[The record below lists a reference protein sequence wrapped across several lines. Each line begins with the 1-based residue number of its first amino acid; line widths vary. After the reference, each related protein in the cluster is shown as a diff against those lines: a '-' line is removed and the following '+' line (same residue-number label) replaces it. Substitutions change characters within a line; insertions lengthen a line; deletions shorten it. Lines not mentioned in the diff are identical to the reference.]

1 MRGGRNKFGPMYKRD
16 RARKLQL
23 LRQRQL
29 AAQQARSQGLI
40 VSDVVPLTYG
50 SGNSGYLNQGIA
62 SIKQEIQIPQV
73 SSLTSSP
80 DSSPS
85 PLASL
90 GMVNGGGGGGNG
102 PGGQNGGN
110 ISLPDPSKLWGA
122 TSSTSPNSSSN
133 NQKSNQFA
141 YDSTSNNQ
149 AGGNNGGQG
158 DMGGGNRSQSGGSS
172 SQVKSLAKKI
182 CITLPLLFLFCT
194 LSFFP
199 IEKYS
204 SHSFYFIFFFKFSYI
219 FRTLRIIV

>member
-102 PGGQNGGN
+102 PGGQGGN

-141 YDSTSNNQ
+141 YDSSSNNQ
-149 AGGNNGGQG
+149 GGNNGGQG
-158 DMGGGNRSQSGGSS
+158 GMGGNGSQSGGSS
-172 SQVKSLAKKI
+172 SQVKIIRNLYHFSPF
-182 CITLPLLFLFCT
+182 TLYTNFFLLKSTFISFSFLFLISNFFST
-194 LSFFP
+194 YLELS
-199 IEKYS
+199 
-204 SHSFYFIFFFKFSYI
+204 
-219 FRTLRIIV
+219 V

>member
-102 PGGQNGGN
+102 PGGQGGAN

-141 YDSTSNNQ
+141 YDSSSNNQ
-149 AGGNNGGQG
+149 AGNNGGQG
-158 DMGGGNRSQSGGSS
+158 GMGGNGSQSGGSS
-172 SQVKSLAKKI
+172 SQVKYIRSNKNLYHF
-182 CITLPLLFLFCT
+182 TPYLFCT
-194 LSFFP
+194 
-199 IEKYS
+199 
-204 SHSFYFIFFFKFSYI
+204 H
-219 FRTLRIIV
+219 